1 MRLRPPGGPRG
12 IPGAVL
18 VCLLLHVGSHAAR
31 AEEAFEARSLG
42 VTGRPVLAFPIQV
55 GRHGMG
61 ADLGVLVAQGAPPSE
76 TREIAL
82 FSTREAGASAKP
94 RLIEVP
100 PDVVAVDV
108 ADVDPALGDELIL
121 LSATALRIV
130 PTASG
135 EQARQIA
142 LTPPLPLPPRRR
154 DLSLLGATADWGGA
168 GEPSILLPTAEGA
181 RLVGLRSGSVGT
193 LSIPVL
199 AEYETLDPTTPER
212 DTFFSAQLAWPS
224 FAFGRDAEAS
234 TRDLFALSRYGVHV
248 FRGNGGALPAQA
260 SRSLRLT
267 PFTAEEELRPRA
279 TQLQL
284 LARDV
289 DGDGLTDLVL
299 HRSFGTLLRSEDRSE
314 LYRNPGTGAE
324 VSAEPNARVAPE
336 AGVGVLDAVD
346 LDGDGRLEIVQA
358 RIGFGL
364 VQLLRVLT
372 TRRAQVELR
381 IDTVKGP
388 GITGLARSWSDMISV
403 GLDFEQGRPEGL
415 FPTVEGDW
423 NGDGRRDLLL
433 GLSANEIEILLGG
446 KGELGPAFVGS
457 GITQEVPATGR
468 SLVADLDGDGLDD
481 LTVHDPRDTKGQL
494 HWLRNRGVLPGTGPA
509 LRSGNGTK
517 PPAGQP

>member
-1 MRLRPPGGPRG
+1 
-12 IPGAVL
+12 
-18 VCLLLHVGSHAAR
+18 
-31 AEEAFEARSLG
+31 
-42 VTGRPVLAFPIQV
+42 VLAFPIQA
-55 GRHGMG
+55 GRSGRG
-61 ADLGVLVAQGAPPSE
+61 SDLGVLVAQGAPPSE
-76 TREIAL
+76 THEIAL
-82 FSTREAGASAKP
+82 FETREAGGSAKP
-94 RLIEVP
+94 RTIEVP
-100 PDVVAVDV
+100 ADVVAVDV
-108 ADVDPALGDELIL
+108 ADVDPAPGDELIL

-130 PTASG
+130 PTAPG
-135 EQARQIA
+135 AQGREIA

-154 DLSLLGATADWGGA
+154 DLSLLGATADWSGS

-181 RLVGLRSGSVGT
+181 RLVGLRSGNVST
-193 LSIPVL
+193 LSIPIQ

-212 DTFFSAQLAWPS
+212 DTFFSAWLIWPS
-224 FAFGRDAEAS
+224 FASGRDTEAS
-234 TRDLFALSRYGVHV
+234 KHDLFALSRYGVHV
-248 FRGNGGALPAQA
+248 FRSNGGGLPSQA

-299 HRSFGTLLRSEDRSE
+299 HRSFGTLLRSQDRSE
-314 LYRNPGTGAE
+314 IFRNPGTGAD
-324 VSAEPNARVAPE
+324 VNAEPNARIAPE
-336 AGVGVLDAVD
+336 SGVGVLDAVD

-381 IDTVKGP
+381 IETVKGP
-388 GITGLARSWSDMISV
+388 GITGLVRSWSDTISV

-433 GLSANEIEILLGG
+433 GVSGKEIEILLGG
-446 KGELGPAFVGS
+446 AGESGPAFVGN

-468 SLVADLDGDGLDD
+468 ALVADLDGDGLDD
-481 LTVHDPRDTKGQL
+481 LTVHDPRDATGRL
-494 HWLRNRGVLPGTGPA
+494 HWLRNRGVLPGTGPG
-509 LRSGNGTK
+509 LRAGNGTK
-517 PPAGQP
+517 TPTEGR